1 MLQYTYHH
9 VNDMEFSGD
18 FQAYTNNKNKDYAE
32 NKYLLFIKFRELVY
46 IDVKGIGAI
55 IIPFERLLKHKYLKM
70 YYELSTHLIKN
81 THQIIEEKRSGHYTE
96 EINWF
101 IDTAYFVKHDTRMTI
116 EYGKYSCYYNINPN
130 DLRDASV
137 SRDEDIVTFFSKLK
151 KRNRYKQSRHFV
163 DYTNLMLE
171 YNIGLIEE
179 EANRIFASQ
188 EDNKN
193 IMNLIELNR
202 NKEMNTDIFRIL
214 YGLVVST
221 EGQLKY
227 RKYVPC
233 L

>member
-1 MLQYTYHH
+1 MK
-9 VNDMEFSGD
+9 DMEFSGV
-18 FQAYTNNKNKDYAE
+18 FQAYTTKNKDYAE

-81 THQIIEEKRSGHYTE
+81 THQIIEEKRGGYYSK

-101 IDTAYFVKHDTRMTI
+101 IDTAYFVKHDMKRTI
-116 EYGKYSCYYNINPN
+116 ESGKYSCYYNINPN
-130 DLRDASV
+130 DLRDACV
-137 SRDEDIVTFFSKLK
+137 SCDEDVVTFFSKLK

-171 YNIGLIEE
+171 YNIGLIERE
-179 EANRIFASQ
+179 VDELIPSQ

-202 NKEMNTDIFRIL
+202 NKGMNDDLFRIL
-214 YGLVVST
+214 YGSVVSAD
-221 EGQLKY
+221 GQKKY
-227 RKYVPC
+227 SSIMKK
-233 L
+233 